1 MLTKKEAFNALKLEI
16 EQKEARIQSA
26 FDDLNSAVT
35 DDSKSTAGDKHE
47 TGRAMVHLEQEKLS
61 SQLAQVKLLKEAL
74 AQINIEEKHT
84 KIQFGSLVTTNKG
97 VFFFSIGLGKIKVN
111 GEDVFC
117 LTVTTPLGKALFG
130 KKVGDKVMFNSEVK
144 IESID

>member
-16 EQKEARIQSA
+16 EQKEVRIQSA
-26 FDDLNSAVT
+26 FDDLNSAVS

-61 SQLAQVKLLKEAL
+61 SQLVQVKSLKEAL

-97 VFFFSIGLGKIKVN
+97 IFFFSIGLGKIKVN

-117 LTVTTPLGKALFG
+117 LTVTTPLGKVLFG
-130 KKVGDKVMFNSEVK
+130 KKVGERVMFNGE
-144 IESID
+144 IEIVGIR